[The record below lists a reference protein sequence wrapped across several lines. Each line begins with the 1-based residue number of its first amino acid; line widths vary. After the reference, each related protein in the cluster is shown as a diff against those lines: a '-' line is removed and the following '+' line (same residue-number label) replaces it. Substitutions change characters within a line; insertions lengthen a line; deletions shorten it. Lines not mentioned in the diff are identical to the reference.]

1 MKAHQRVLWTEGM
14 FMTPQHLQQQDLYH
28 EGLVEARV
36 AALSPY
42 TWGVISMEVDAEALA
57 AGQLQL
63 TRFSGVLPDGTP
75 LDLERGQTEAP
86 PARPIEPHFK
96 ASTRILEVFLALPKE
111 RLLEEGG
118 ATQPDAHRTQ
128 RAAPVTRSVP
138 DLTAASSV
146 TPVTFGQ
153 RSFALLFADEPR
165 EDYDTLKIGE
175 LVRDK
180 TGALRLTE
188 NYIPPCLRIGASP
201 WLLSELRTLLKTLLA
216 KQRDLSSTR
225 RQRNESSVEFTSN
238 DVAKFLQ
245 LNALNGMVPVIN
257 HMLDTSDLSPQTA
270 YVWLIQAA
278 GQLFTFSTDGDPSS
292 LPKFQFLNLRA
303 TFTDLF
309 ARLNDLLRPIALEQC
324 ITVPLQVRADGLFE
338 GKLNDER
345 LQRCSTFVLSV
356 KSDLAERLVADQF
369 PKRAKLSSRE
379 DIQRVVQAAVPGV
392 PLQVTFRPPPEVP
405 VRPGVVYFTLGLQD
419 DRWKEALR
427 EGALALYLP
436 QPFEPGKTQIELLGV
451 PPASK

>member
-1 MKAHQRVLWTEGM
+1 M

-42 TWGVISMEVDAEALA
+42 TWGVVSMEVDAEALA

-63 TRFSGVLPDGTP
+63 TRFVGVLPDGTP
-75 LDLERGQTEAP
+75 AEFERGEPEAP

-96 ASTRILEVFLALPKE
+96 AATRILEVFLGLPKE

-118 ATQPDAHRTQ
+118 ATQPDAQRTQ
-128 RAAPVTRSVP
+128 RAMPVTRSVP

-153 RSFALLFADEPR
+153 RSFALLFAGEPR

-180 TGALRLTE
+180 TGALRLAE

-201 WLLSELRTLLKTLLA
+201 WLLGELHGLLKTLLA
-216 KQRDLSSTR
+216 KQRDLTSTR
-225 RQRNESSVEFTSN
+225 RHRDESSVEFSAS
-238 DVAKFLQ
+238 DVTRFLQ
-245 LNALNGMVPVIN
+245 LSALNSMVPVIN
-257 HMLDTSDLSPQTA
+257 HMLDTADLPPQTA
-270 YVWLIQAA
+270 YLWLIQAA
-278 GQLFTFSTDGDPSS
+278 GQLFTFSAEGDPSS

-309 ARLNDLLRPIALEQC
+309 ARLNELLRPIALEQC

-338 GKLNDER
+338 GKLTDER
-345 LQRCSTFVLSV
+345 LQRCSAFVLTV
-356 KSDLAERLVADQF
+356 KSDLAERMVADQF
-369 PKRAKLSSRE
+369 PKRAKLSARD

-392 PLQVTFRPPPEVP
+392 PIQVTFRPPPEVP
-405 VRPGVVYFTLGLQD
+405 VRPGVVYFTLGTQD
-419 DRWKEALR
+419 DRWKDALR
-427 EGALALYLP
+427 EGAVALYLP

-451 PPASK
+451 PPASR